1 MAAEKQRGAGGFA
14 VTWVVVAAIALGG
27 TLTAVLPRVHRAKE
41 APAQPAPPAAVD
53 SIPGREGLASDLRV
67 RAFLEAYGA
76 LVDTVTYTED
86 DAVFFI
92 GGEPIYFQDG
102 RMLAGD
108 RLSEA
113 DHFDPI
119 FYEYSLK
126 PLTQPL
132 PLSEDPLYSRDLLE
146 RLFGRTEPEIRSHG
160 RSATF
165 LGRKVFVNEFCL
177 DALREVEDDIQRM
190 SPEQQDVAD
199 WVSSINVAYSF
210 INRDITGSESRSYHS
225 WGLALDLVPKSFRG
239 RPVYWRWS
247 RVLDPDGWYRIPPKA
262 RWSPPQAVIEA
273 FEAHGF
279 VWGGKWS
286 HFDAMHFEYR
296 PEVILFNRMASQGAS

>member
-1 MAAEKQRGAGGFA
+1 MAAEKRGGVGGFA
-14 VTWVVVAAIALGG
+14 VVWVVVVAIALGG
-27 TLTAVLPRVHRAKE
+27 LLTATLPRAEE
-41 APAQPAPPAAVD
+41 APDQPARSAASDPV
-53 SIPGREGLASDLRV
+53 PRPEGLANDLRV
-67 RAFLEAYGA
+67 RAFLAAYGEF
-76 LVDTVTYTED
+76 VDTMTFTED
-86 DAVFFI
+86 DAAFVI
-92 GGEPIYFQDG
+92 GGEPIFFQDG
-102 RMLAGD
+102 RMLAED

-119 FYEYSLK
+119 FYEYSLA
-126 PLTQPL
+126 PLTEPL
-132 PLSEDPLYSRDLLE
+132 PLSGDPVYSRDLLE

-160 RSATF
+160 QSATF

-177 DALREVEDDIQRM
+177 DALHEVEADIRRVAR
-190 SPEQQDVAD
+190 EEKEVAD
-199 WVSSINVAYSF
+199 WVSAINVAYSF

-225 WGLALDLVPKSFRG
+225 WGLAIDLVPTSFRG

-247 RVLDPDGWYRIPPKA
+247 RVLDPDGWYRIPPKD